1 MPEHSVDVAV
11 VGAGLAGLVTARDV
25 AAAGLDVLVLEARDR
40 VGGRLLNAPLPGTD
54 GEIVEAGGQWVGPG
68 QDRIAALIT
77 GLGLATFPTYDTGDK
92 LAELRG
98 ARTRYGGRIPWLNP
112 AVIVDIGQSQLRL
125 DRAARRVPL
134 DAPWAAPGAA
144 RLDGQTFATWLNRRA
159 ATASGRAFSRLVTE
173 AVWAAEPEDM
183 SALWALF
190 YIHSGGGV
198 DSLINTSG
206 GAQQDRI
213 VGGSQRIA
221 LGLADALGDRV
232 LTGAPVTD
240 IAWGEA
246 GVLVR
251 AGGTQIRARR
261 AVLAIPPPLAARV
274 RFDPSLPAERD
285 QLTQRMPMGWTI
297 KVNVVYDEPFWRA
310 DGLAGQ
316 ANSDVRPLGTVFDN
330 TPPAGRPGVLVGFL
344 EGAHAHAAAGLGEKE
359 RRDLVVADLVA
370 YFGPKAGD
378 PAAYLELD
386 WAAEEYSR
394 GCYGAF
400 ATPGTLT
407 RYGRSLRPPIGPL
420 HWAGTET
427 AMRWAGY
434 MDGAAESGLRAA
446 REVIAALAGG

>member
-1 MPEHSVDVAV
+1 M
-11 VGAGLAGLVTARDV
+11 
-25 AAAGLDVLVLEARDR
+25 
-40 VGGRLLNAPLPGTD
+40 
-54 GEIVEAGGQWVGPG
+54 
-68 QDRIAALIT
+68 
-77 GLGLATFPTYDTGDK
+77 
-92 LAELRG
+92 
-98 ARTRYGGRIPWLNP
+98 
-112 AVIVDIGQSQLRL
+112 
-125 DRAARRVPL
+125 
-134 DAPWAAPGAA
+134 
-144 RLDGQTFATWLNRRA
+144 
-159 ATASGRAFSRLVTE
+159 
-173 AVWAAEPEDM
+173 
-183 SALWALF
+183 
-190 YIHSGGGV
+190 
-198 DSLINTSG
+198 
-206 GAQQDRI
+206 
-213 VGGSQRIA
+213 
-221 LGLADALGDRV
+221 
-232 LTGAPVTD
+232 TGAPVTD

-261 AVLAIPPPLAARV
+261 AVLAVPPPLAARV

-285 QLTQRMPMGWTI
+285 QLTPRMPMGWTI

-330 TPPAGRPGVLVGFL
+330 TPPADRPGVLVGFL

-359 RRDLVVADLVA
+359 RRDLVAADLVA
-370 YFGPKAGD
+370 YFGRKAGD